1 MHPTILAKRKADAV
15 GKLSYAAER
24 LAETLDLDSGLIAG
38 LHPVGIHDSLL
49 REMLLLEGAANLI
62 TAVAIQA
69 GAITEGVSME
79 TEASEPHWVESAE
92 TTPAESE
99 APAEAEPEPWID
111 QSKELELLSPETDEA
126 QQEAPAEEER
136 APKKPAA
143 PRKSTRKRVKK

>member
-38 LHPVGIHDSLL
+38 LHPVGIHDTLL

-79 TEASEPHWVESAE
+79 TEASEPHWIEPAAEVSPEESPEAMAQ
-92 TTPAESE
+92 AESE
-99 APAEAEPEPWID
+99 FLKPEATEEQPAAVFFEE
-111 QSKELELLSPETDEA
+111 
-126 QQEAPAEEER
+126 EAPAEEEP
-136 APKKPAA
+136 APKKSTA